1 MSEAGDEA
9 EAGDGRVEIQSGG
22 ETDGSQQGEKFALRD
37 LQEVGHRPGRKTKG
51 SLPMIRKRP

>member
-1 MSEAGDEA
+1 
-9 EAGDGRVEIQSGG
+9 
-22 ETDGSQQGEKFALRD
+22 LRD